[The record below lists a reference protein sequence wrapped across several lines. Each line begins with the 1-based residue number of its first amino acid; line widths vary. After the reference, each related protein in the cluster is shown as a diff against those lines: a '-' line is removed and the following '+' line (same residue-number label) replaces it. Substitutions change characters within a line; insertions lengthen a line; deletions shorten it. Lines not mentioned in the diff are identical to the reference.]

1 MRGCACRGTAGFA
14 HVSCLAEQ
22 VKILCD
28 EAEENNLGDDALMV
42 RRMRWHTCGLCEQ
55 NYHGVVRCALGWACW
70 KTYLGRPETD
80 WARRNAMNLLG
91 GGLYHARH
99 FADALPVQ
107 EAELSTLRRLGAPE
121 YELLIPRRQLRHT
134 I

>member
-1 MRGCACRGTAGFA
+1 M
-14 HVSCLAEQ
+14 SCLAEQ

-28 EAEENNLGDDALMV
+28 EAEENNLGDDALMG

-55 NYHGVVRCALGWACW
+55 NYHGAVRCALGWACW
-70 KTYLGRPETD
+70 NAYLGRPETD

-121 YELLIPRRQLRHT
+121 YELLIPRRPLRHT